1 METLQSEIAVL
12 ESILANPELYAKDAE
27 RFQQGTKALTV
38 KQSRLVAAEE
48 EWLELELLKEELE
61 G

>member
-1 METLQSEIAVL
+1 METQQSEIAVL
-12 ESILANPELYAKDAE
+12 EGILADPELYAKDAE
-27 RFQQGTKALTV
+27 RFQQSTNALTV